1 MWWGKVT
8 KYSPRLDVNPVRC
21 GSHVHTS
28 TLRDPSQE
36 CRLPPE
42 KPHTHHANVLHK
54 YGARRTPA
62 SRMVNCQLLRALSI
76 TQHIGTFAKLPFQEI
91 STRSCLANSPA
102 VDAWR
107 SPGASV
113 GNEGPGALSGPV
125 RTILPAGTL
134 TPPQSTHLQS
144 RPARIPDQVS
154 TTMHSRIRKRVS
166 RGPIGPPPCFAWAK
180 CDYEDGRHGMEQ
192 GRDRDDKRPE

>member
-1 MWWGKVT
+1 MGASDSGADIVLVVSPPAQAGGGAQIRSKV
-8 KYSPRLDVNPVRC
+8 R
-21 GSHVHTS
+21 
-28 TLRDPSQE
+28 
-36 CRLPPE
+36 
-42 KPHTHHANVLHK
+42 
-54 YGARRTPA
+54 GAR
-62 SRMVNCQLLRALSI
+62 SRCLRSGISLIFVPPSKVDGQLLRALS
-76 TQHIGTFAKLPFQEI
+76 TTRHIGTFAKLPVQEI

-154 TTMHSRIRKRVS
+154 TAMHSRIRKRVS
-166 RGPIGPPPCFAWAK
+166 RGPIGRPPCFAWAK

-192 GRDRDDKRPE
+192 GRDRDDMRPE